1 MQPMPRTRSKVL
13 SASVYENK
21 GEGTMILFVLASIV
35 LCVVAC
41 GGLYLG
47 FQVVRSLG
55 EQFDELLPQR
65 MVDYSGFIDVA
76 ND

>member
-1 MQPMPRTRSKVL
+1 
-13 SASVYENK
+13 
-21 GEGTMILFVLASIV
+21 MILFVLASIV
-35 LCVVAC
+35 LCVVTC